1 MDKLL
6 SYIVRLIVWFSGF
19 SKPLSR
25 LGLCRYD
32 EWCQGKRMKIL
43 LVGYNGARNTGA
55 DARVVALIK
64 QLDGTLG
71 AENVEMT
78 VMTLDKDNVEGYFP
92 NHVHLWPFTTMF
104 FWSLL
109 RAASQ
114 HHVAILCEGSTLTP
128 TFAEALPVYFCE
140 AAGIMRRQGK
150 PCIAYGSEVGHLEGW
165 LAKLSRDLCQ
175 ETYFIVRTEASLK
188 NLGAL
193 GLRGHVGTDTAWPF
207 KTSEGEKWAHYQLQ
221 ADGWDGKQPLLGV
234 AVINPFWWPIR
245 SSLTRWA
252 KVVLTGNHTGQYDKF
267 YFFSDSMERREKFQ
281 HYLSEIAQAVNR
293 YQQEHNAFVAI
304 LGMEQLDEGACK
316 RFEQL
321 VEGPHQVYHSK
332 NHDVFQMT
340 GLLRQF
346 SMLVTSRYHAAV
358 LSMKRAI
365 PLVAISMDGRL
376 DGVIQE
382 TELADHYL
390 HHVDDADLG
399 EHLTTSLHLADL
411 SREKISNTIR
421 EYQAHNEHRVN
432 EMSQYFASW
441 LKPRRSTHPCCPT
454 ISTWPTPPSY
464 PRHLVCLP
472 CSPLWP
478 WPNALQRLSQGIT
491 NDGG

>member
-1 MDKLL
+1 
-6 SYIVRLIVWFSGF
+6 
-19 SKPLSR
+19 
-25 LGLCRYD
+25 
-32 EWCQGKRMKIL
+32 
-43 LVGYNGARNTGA
+43 
-55 DARVVALIK
+55 
-64 QLDGTLG
+64 
-71 AENVEMT
+71 
-78 VMTLDKDNVEGYFP
+78 
-92 NHVHLWPFTTMF
+92 
-104 FWSLL
+104 
-109 RAASQ
+109 
-114 HHVAILCEGSTLTP
+114 
-128 TFAEALPVYFCE
+128 
-140 AAGIMRRQGK
+140 
-150 PCIAYGSEVGHLEGW
+150 
-165 LAKLSRDLCQ
+165 
-175 ETYFIVRTEASLK
+175 
-188 NLGAL
+188 
-193 GLRGHVGTDTAWPF
+193 
-207 KTSEGEKWAHYQLQ
+207 
-221 ADGWDGKQPLLGV
+221 
-234 AVINPFWWPIR
+234 
-245 SSLTRWA
+245 
-252 KVVLTGNHTGQYDKF
+252 
-267 YFFSDSMERREKFQ
+267 MERREKFQ

-321 VEGPHQVYHSK
+321 MEGPHQVYHSK

-421 EYQAHNEHRVN
+421 GYQAHNEHRVN

-441 LKPRRSTHPCCPT
+441 LH
-454 ISTWPTPPSY
+454 
-464 PRHLVCLP
+464 
-472 CSPLWP
+472 SPLLP
-478 WPNALQRLSQGIT
+478 DNLYVADATILPQALGLPPVLTIMALAKRIAAIISRH
-491 NDGG
+491 NE